1 LLTTGVV
8 GSVTTNLLG
17 GDQVVTATVRG
28 SVI

>member
-1 LLTTGVV
+1 LLTTGGV

-17 GDQVVTATVRG
+17 GDQVVNATVRG

>member
-1 LLTTGVV
+1 LPTTGLV

-17 GDQVVTATVRG
+17 GDLVAHAIVRG

>member
-1 LLTTGVV
+1 LLTTGGV

-17 GDQVVTATVRG
+17 GERVVNTTVRG